1 MERKY
6 YSLHNHTD
14 ASNARLIDS
23 INKVE
28 DLIQKA
34 FDLGLSGI
42 AITDHETV
50 KAHVKASNFM
60 KKKSNDENWKDFKL
74 IYGNEIYLC
83 RNGLNSENYDNKKDR
98 FYHFIL
104 LAVDEIGHEQIRKIS
119 SRAYEHSFSRNKM
132 LRVPTYYTDL
142 EDIIGENRG
151 HIIASSAC
159 IGGFLGNKLL
169 SASAKEKY
177 QDFFSAEIEKLKAWI
192 NYIQSIFG
200 KENFYLELQPSDTD
214 EQIYVNNWLVK
225 FSKELNVPA
234 IITTDS
240 HYLSKEDREIH
251 KAYLNSKDGEREVDS
266 FYATAYLMGENEIHG
281 YMDKY
286 FEPEYVQKLLD
297 NTKKIGEKIQTF
309 YLEKPFKLP
318 YLPSEADKLLAKNRN
333 FNRCPREKRPEIWDN
348 FINSEE
354 DADKVLIHRI
364 LNKCN
369 SNPEEFWSEESIQ
382 QIETELDTVWQA
394 SKKQNM
400 VWSKYFLQVADY
412 IDIAWNEGDS
422 LVGPGRGSG
431 VGFYLNYLLD
441 VTQVNPLKEE
451 VKTYYWRYLNPE
463 RVSILDTDTD
473 IQSNRRNKVIK
484 ALQDR
489 YGEKRVIRVM
499 TERTEA
505 SKAAIL
511 TAARGLGIDNDIAQY
526 IASLIESDRGKQRS
540 LHDTYY
546 GNEEEEFLPNRTF
559 QDEISKY
566 PKLWEVAQRIEGLA
580 CGVG

>member
-83 RNGLNSENYDNKKDR
+83 RNGLNSENYDGKKDR

-104 LAVDEIGHEQIRKIS
+104 LAVDEIGHEQIREIS

-142 EDIIGENRG
+142 EEVIGENKG

-169 SASAKEKY
+169 SASANEKY
-177 QDFFSAEIEKLKAWI
+177 QDFFLEEIEKLKTWI
-192 NYIQSIFG
+192 GYIQSIFG

-214 EQIYVNNWLVK
+214 EQVYVNDWLVG
-225 FSKELNVPA
+225 FSRDLNVPA

-266 FYATAYLMGENEIHG
+266 FYATAYLMDENEIHE
-281 YMDKY
+281 YMDKH
-286 FEPEYVQKLLD
+286 FEPEYVQELLD
-297 NTKKIGEKIQTF
+297 NTKKIGERIQTF

-318 YLPSEADKLLAKNRN
+318 YLPSEADKILAKNRN

-441 VTQVNPLKEE
+441 VTQVNPLREE

-489 YGEKRVIRVM
+489 
-499 TERTEA
+499 
-505 SKAAIL
+505 
-511 TAARGLGIDNDIAQY
+511 
-526 IASLIESDRGKQRS
+526 
-540 LHDTYY
+540 
-546 GNEEEEFLPNRTF
+546 
-559 QDEISKY
+559 
-566 PKLWEVAQRIEGLA
+566 
-580 CGVG
+580 